1 MHTNKYTYIPKYVLL
16 FRKLLLFFITHIK
29 YKIIKYEN

>member
-16 FRKLLLFFITHIK
+16 FRKLLLFFITHIN
-29 YKIIKYEN
+29 KIIKYEN